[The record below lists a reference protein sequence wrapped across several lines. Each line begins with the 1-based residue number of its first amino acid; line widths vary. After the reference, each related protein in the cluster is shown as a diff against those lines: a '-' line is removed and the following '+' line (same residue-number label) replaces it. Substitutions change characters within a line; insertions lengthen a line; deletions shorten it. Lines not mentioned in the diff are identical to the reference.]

1 MGTSRE
7 KEETMEPFRQHVFV
21 CTQEKPEGVKSCSAA
36 CSGKMLAALH
46 RELEKQGAAGE
57 VQVTTCG
64 CLGLCDE
71 GPIVIV
77 YPEGVWYRGVKA
89 ADVPG
94 IVGSHLRSGK
104 PVGRLVWNDASAM
117 RALIT
122 EHGEQYRAMLK
133 AKEEAGVLPDETNE
147 LIRGFMSSRAVLTAL
162 ELDVFS
168 AIDDGASADVV
179 AEKVHASR
187 RGTEMLLNALAALKL
202 LRKENGIF
210 CNTPLSARFFAD
222 SSPDSAR
229 KALLH
234 TANLWQRW
242 TNLTGSVR
250 TGTPAPRTGD
260 GGWANTFIAAMDHNA
275 RARSQAVVNAVGAEG
290 IRRILDLGGGSAAY
304 SIAFARANP
313 AVTAEVLDL
322 ADVIPL
328 TREYIQTAGLSGRIQ
343 ARVGDMLSDPLGDG
357 FDLVLLS
364 AICHMFSPEENR
376 ALYRRAHAA
385 LACGGRLLVH
395 DFILEP
401 EKTAPRFAALFSLN
415 MLVGTRAGSSY
426 SEPEYAAWL
435 AEAGFRDVRHVRLP
449 GPAGLLLATRD

>member
-1 MGTSRE
+1 
-7 KEETMEPFRQHVFV
+7 MEPFPQHVFV

-36 CSGKMLAALH
+36 CSGEVLAALH
-46 RELEKQGAAGE
+46 RELEKQGAAGK

-71 GPIVIV
+71 GPIITVH
-77 YPEGVWYRGVKA
+77 PEGVWYRGVKA
-89 ADVPG
+89 ADVPE
-94 IVGSHLRSGK
+94 IVGSHLRSGN

-117 RALIT
+117 RTMIT

-133 AKEEAGVLPDETNE
+133 AKEQAGVLPDDLNE
-147 LIRGFMSSRAVLTAL
+147 LIRGFMSSRAVLTGL
-162 ELDVFS
+162 ELDVFTTV
-168 AIDDGASADVV
+168 AEGASAETV
-179 AEKVHASR
+179 AEKIHASR
-187 RGTEMLLNALAALKL
+187 RGTEALLNALAALKL

-210 CNTPLSARFFAD
+210 RNTPLSTRFFAET
-222 SSPDSAR
+222 SPDSAR
-229 KALLH
+229 QALLH

-242 TNLTGSVR
+242 SNLSGSVR
-250 TGTPAPRTGD
+250 TGTPAPRTSD
-260 GGWANTFIAAMDHNA
+260 GERVKTFIAAMDRNA
-275 RARSQAVVNAVGAEG
+275 RERSQAVLKAVGTEG

-304 SIAFARANP
+304 SIAFACANP

-328 TREYIQTAGLSGRIQ
+328 TREYIQTAGLAGRIQ
-343 ARVGDMLSDPLGDG
+343 ARVGDMLRDRLGDG

-364 AICHMFSPEENR
+364 AICHMFSPEQNR
-376 ALYRRAHAA
+376 SLFGRAHAA
-385 LACGGRLLVH
+385 LAPGGRLLVQ

-415 MLVGTRAGSSY
+415 MLVGTPSGSSY

-435 AEAGFRDVRHVRLP
+435 ADAGFHDLRRVRLP
-449 GPAGLLLATRD
+449 GPAGLLLATRS

>member
-1 MGTSRE
+1 
-7 KEETMEPFRQHVFV
+7 MEPFRQHIFV

-36 CSGKMLAALH
+36 CSGDVLAALQ
-46 RELEKQGAAGE
+46 RELEAQGAASE

-77 YPEGVWYRGVKA
+77 YPDGTWYRGVKA
-89 ADVPG
+89 ADAG
-94 IVGSHLRSGK
+94 AIVGSHLRSGQ
-104 PVGRLVWNDASAM
+104 PVAPLVWSDAPAM
-117 RALIT
+117 RAMIT
-122 EHGEQYRAMLK
+122 QHGEQYHAMLK
-133 AKEEAGVLPDETNE
+133 AKEQAGVLPDDVNE

-162 ELDVFS
+162 ELDVFTTV
-168 AIDDGASADVV
+168 ADGASAKTV
-179 AEKVHASR
+179 AGKLQASR

-202 LRKENGIF
+202 LRKENGVF
-210 CNTPLSARFFAD
+210 RNTPLSARFFAD
-222 SSPDSAR
+222 TSPDSAR
-229 KALLH
+229 QALLH
-234 TANLWQRW
+234 TANLWHRW
-242 TNLTGSVR
+242 SNLTESVR
-250 TGTPAPRTGD
+250 EGTPAPRTGSSE
-260 GGWANTFIAAMDHNA
+260 WTNTFIAAMDRNA
-275 RARSQAVVNAVGAEG
+275 RERSRALVNAVGAEG
-290 IRRILDLGGGSAAY
+290 IRRMLDLGGGSAAN
-304 SIAFARANP
+304 SIAFAQANP

-328 TREYIQTAGLSGRIQ
+328 TREYIQRAGLAGRIQ
-343 ARVGDMLSDPLGDG
+343 VRAGDMLHDPLGDG

-376 ALYRRAHAA
+376 ALFRRVRAA
-385 LACGGRLLVH
+385 LAPGGRLLVQ

-435 AEAGFRDVRHVRLP
+435 AEAGFHDIRRVRLP
-449 GPAGLLLATRD
+449 GPAGLLLATRT